1 MKVLEGDQKLFTCGP
16 VDQGTF
22 LMNMEA
28 STRLAQLLDSSSD
41 EQKEILNSGFDM
53 LVNPEKMG
61 QRFKFLSF
69 FPMVLQN
76 HLSKFPVSGF

>member
-1 MKVLEGDQKLFTCGP
+1 MEADQKLLTFGP

-28 STRLAQLLDSSSD
+28 SARLARLLESASSN

-53 LVNPEKMG
+53 LINPSKMG
-61 QRFKFLSF
+61 KRFKFLSF
-69 FPMVLQN
+69 FPMVLKN
-76 HLSKFPVSGF
+76 HLTKFPVSGF

>member
-1 MKVLEGDQKLFTCGP
+1 MEADQKLLTFGP

-28 STRLAQLLDSSSD
+28 SARLAQLLESASSN

-53 LVNPEKMG
+53 LINPSKMG
-61 QRFKFLSF
+61 KRFKFLGF
-69 FPMVLQN
+69 FPMVLKN
-76 HLSKFPVSGF
+76 HLTKFPVSGF